1 MELPAPATAPDFNE
15 PHSLAIRIWHWMLFL
30 FIACTITTVG
40 MATFVFRTGTNIRLV
55 QQQLQQKGVIV
66 DESAARAV
74 SHAFND
80 KLWVLHTWLGYGIAF
95 LVLARIILE
104 LFQPDEEKLRIKIRR
119 ALGFAIMSQDQQ
131 QQKRHYLGV
140 KWLCVLFYTLI
151 LTMAL
156 TGLGLALEGVPLFR
170 EIRGG
175 IKSVH
180 NFTQYLIY
188 GFILFHLAGVIR
200 ADNRRLPG
208 LISGMINGRKRDA
221 IKS

>member
-1 MELPAPATAPDFNE
+1 MELYSLATTPDFNE

-30 FIACTITTVG
+30 LIACSITTVG
-40 MATFVFRTGTNIRLV
+40 MATFVFRTGRNIPLV
-55 QQQLQQKGVIV
+55 QQQLQQKGISV

-80 KLWVLHTWLGYGIAF
+80 KLWIWHTWFGYGIAA

-119 ALGFAIMSQDQQ
+119 ALGFAASSHEQQ
-131 QQKRHYLGV
+131 QEKRHYLGI
-140 KWLCVLFYTLI
+140 KWTYVLFYALI

-156 TGLGLALEGVPLFR
+156 TGLGLAFEDVPFFR
-170 EIRGG
+170 GIRGG
-175 IKSVH
+175 IKSIH
-180 NFTQYLIY
+180 SFTQYLIY

-200 ADNRRLPG
+200 AENRRHPG
-208 LISGMINGRKRDA
+208 LVSGMINGRKRA
-221 IKS
+221 